1 MLVSITLVYYKNRNN
16 QSLEKILNIWIGYY
30 CYFSIKHDLQKN
42 VILMYVLQLC
52 VLIPVYYLTNRLIT
66 VTAA

>member
-1 MLVSITLVYYKNRNN
+1 M
-16 QSLEKILNIWIGYY
+16 ILNIWIGYH
-30 CYFSIKHDLQKN
+30 CYFSIKHDLQQN

-52 VLIPVYYLTNRLIT
+52 VLIPVFYLTNRLIT